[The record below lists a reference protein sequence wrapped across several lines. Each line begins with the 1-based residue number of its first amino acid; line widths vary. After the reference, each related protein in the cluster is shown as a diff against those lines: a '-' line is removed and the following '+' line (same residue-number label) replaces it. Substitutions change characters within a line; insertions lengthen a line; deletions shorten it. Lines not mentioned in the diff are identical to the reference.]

1 MAERNQNGSKNGTKG
16 ELPPHPWPPVAEE
29 LYQKSLEA
37 AMMSAIFMSSPD
49 QFTREMG
56 LAEYAKSRILG
67 DMAVDMVKPPKL
79 VMIW

>member
-16 ELPPHPWPPVAEE
+16 ELPSHPWPPAAEE

-37 AMMSAIFMSSPD
+37 AVMSALFMVSPD
-49 QFTREMG
+49 QFTREMA
-56 LAEYAKSRILG
+56 LAEYAKARILG
-67 DMAVDMVKPPKL
+67 DMAVEMMGPPKV